1 MSVGSVVEPSE
12 AGLRDDIVLSVVVPV
27 YNQAGSIVENVA
39 IIRQRLEAN
48 VSGEV
53 EIIVVSTARSTAPN
67 SDYSRVGCRGSVSC
81 TMTGISA
88 KDMRSRSGCWKR
100 AVDGLGMSMQISTSI
115 QLASVTISG

>member
-1 MSVGSVVEPSE
+1 MTVRSAAEPSE
-12 AGLRDDIVLSVVVPV
+12 AGPRDDIVLSVVVPV

-53 EIIVVSTARSTAPN
+53 EIIVVSDGSIDRTQQRLLESGV
-67 SDYSRVGCRGSVSC
+67 SGLRVLHYDRNLGKGYA
-81 TMTGISA
+81 A
-88 KDMRSRSGCWKR
+88 KSECWKR
-100 AVDGLGMSMQISTSI
+100 AVDGLGISTQISTSI